1 VAVEMTNLAR
11 LCFGCAEKH
20 GVPSS
25 LPKFEMKSASMVY
38 EAMRPVLVA
47 AAKKQLD
54 KAAPTN

>member
-1 VAVEMTNLAR
+1 MTNLAR